1 MRRPSTRWPRCPGPT
16 SSRAARPGCRAAG
29 CVVSPGRG
37 SSAFRAVHPPPSRRG
52 RAPRG
57 PLRSITRR
65 GSMSVRAWLL
75 RMTGN
80 ATGIGC
86 SKPRFP
92 CATGYGSRADMKSSR
107 SFSQRGRARA
117 PRRARQGGTI
127 LIIALIVLVAMT
139 LAGIATMR
147 SVDTA
152 TITAGN
158 IELRQALV
166 HAADQGIQAGVAWLT
181 ANLGPTLINDNHQSG
196 TASKGY
202 FSSVAANDPDWYDPL
217 NWGEAGQLKK
227 GKPHPRGKTGYF
239 LIHPLCAIPHCDTHP
254 TRGA

>member
-1 MRRPSTRWPRCPGPT
+1 
-16 SSRAARPGCRAAG
+16 
-29 CVVSPGRG
+29 
-37 SSAFRAVHPPPSRRG
+37 
-52 RAPRG
+52 
-57 PLRSITRR
+57 
-65 GSMSVRAWLL
+65 
-75 RMTGN
+75 MTGN

-86 SKPRFP
+86 SRQRFP

-158 IELRQALV
+158 IGLRQASV
-166 HAADQGIQAGVAWLT
+166 NAADQGIQAGVNWLV
-181 ANLGPTLINDNHQSG
+181 ANIAAIPVKDDHQPG

-202 FSSVAANDPDWYDPL
+202 FSSVPASDPDWYDPL
-217 NWGEAGQLKK
+217 SWKEAAQLNN
-227 GKPHPRGKTGYF
+227 GNPDAGGNVVF
-239 LIHPLCAIPHCDTHP
+239 FVIHRLCSLP
-254 TRGA
+254 

>member
-1 MRRPSTRWPRCPGPT
+1 MRPP
-16 SSRAARPGCRAAG
+16 
-29 CVVSPGRG
+29 
-37 SSAFRAVHPPPSRRG
+37 PPPSRSG

-57 PLRSITRR
+57 RARRSITRR
-65 GSMSVRAWLL
+65 DSMSVRAWLR

-86 SKPRFP
+86 SRQRFP

-107 SFSQRGRARA
+107 SFSQRARA
-117 PRRARQGGTI
+117 SAPLRARQGGTI

-158 IELRQALV
+158 IGLRQASV
-166 HAADQGIQAGVAWLT
+166 NAADQGIQAGVDWLNTIIT
-181 ANLGPTLINDNHQSG
+181 ANLGPTLIADNHQAG
-196 TASKGY
+196 TA
-202 FSSVAANDPDWYDPL
+202 
-217 NWGEAGQLKK
+217 
-227 GKPHPRGKTGYF
+227 
-239 LIHPLCAIPHCDTHP
+239 
-254 TRGA
+254 

>member
-1 MRRPSTRWPRCPGPT
+1 
-16 SSRAARPGCRAAG
+16 
-29 CVVSPGRG
+29 
-37 SSAFRAVHPPPSRRG
+37 
-52 RAPRG
+52 
-57 PLRSITRR
+57 
-65 GSMSVRAWLL
+65 
-75 RMTGN
+75 
-80 ATGIGC
+80 
-86 SKPRFP
+86 
-92 CATGYGSRADMKSSR
+92 MKSSR

-158 IELRQALV
+158 IGLRQASV
-166 HAADQGIQAGVAWLT
+166 NAADQGIQAGVAWLT
-181 ANLGPTLINDNHQSG
+181 ANLGPNLINDNHQSG

-217 NWGEAGQLKK
+217 NWNEAGQLNN
-227 GKPHPRGKTGYF
+227 GNPDAGGNVVFF
-239 LIHPLCAIPHCDTHP
+239 LIHRLCSLPNVDTNAAGNTCAQTLSASTLAGQGSDQTRPTDSHTTAPAIHYRITAKAVGP
-254 TRGA
+254 RNSISIVQSLVRAFN